1 MSISPF
7 TMSIQIPDSEAPI
20 RYGPFK
26 QRILQPMEQQ
36 EQQHKEKE
44 EQCHRCGE
52 EICWC
57 SAVMTEREQKKKEM
71 ERKKRIARELKRIER
86 EKKRREAYQE
96 RLRLRSIAIMAKRY
110 ARIDRSI
117 RMYELRKQHA
127 EQTKQLKENPM
138 TWMERPYL
146 FGRFETLLSIL
157 RGREAFSKITD
168 AQVVALMPAYAV
180 WLWTATQEFEVSD
193 KNGNTTKHVINRWQL
208 MNTFVD
214 SLELRHK

>member
-1 MSISPF
+1 MSASPF

-36 EQQHKEKE
+36 RKEKE

-52 EICWC
+52 DICWC
-57 SAVMTEREQKKKEM
+57 SAATPSREQKKKEM
-71 ERKKRIARELKRIER
+71 ERKKRIAREVKRMER
-86 EKKRREAYQE
+86 DEKRRAARQE
-96 RLRLRSIAIMAKRY
+96 RLRLQSAAIMAKRY

-127 EQTKQLKENPM
+127 EQTKQLKENPL
-138 TWMERPYL
+138 TWVERPYL
-146 FGRFETLLSIL
+146 FGRFETLLSVL

-208 MNTFVD
+208 MNNFVD